1 MLGLGQGR
9 RSITLTLTLTL
20 SLSLSLTK
28 VHFLPKTVKD
38 ADAAI
43 AWCNQQDLPSC

>member
-1 MLGLGQGR
+1 
-9 RSITLTLTLTL
+9 
-20 SLSLSLTK
+20 

-43 AWCNQQDLPSC
+43 AWCNQQDMPSC